1 MKNII
6 IISFFLLLFSCAEG
20 INKKQILAYKE
31 YKEKGLLVEE
41 NNPRHAFGFSFLPGG
56 GSFYNQDYDIAVF
69 NLFLWPI
76 SSVWELCN
84 SQDRAKLINLK
95 QTEEVV
101 LKNFKKDILTLEH
114 DFITNKISHPQYI
127 ENYNTIF
134 NKYNNSHS
142 LLLEN
147 YSLPSFKKP
156 VAQEQ
161 SQNTANFSD
170 LSIIEPKILNI
181 CKKELNIL
189 QKEIKTI
196 GEDNFL
202 HKCQVEKRQAF
213 IKLGL

>member
-20 INKKQILAYKE
+20 INRRQTLAYKE

-41 NNPRHAFGFSFLPGG
+41 NNPKYAFGFSFLPGG
-56 GSFYNQDYDIAVF
+56 GSFYNQDYDIGIF

-76 SSVWELCN
+76 SSFWELFN
-84 SQDRAKLINLK
+84 AQDRAKLINLK
-95 QTEEVV
+95 QTEELV

-114 DFITNKISHPQYI
+114 DFITNKISHPQYV
-127 ENYNTIF
+127 ENYKAIF

-156 VAQEQ
+156 PSQEQ
-161 SQNTANFSD
+161 KTADFSD
-170 LSIIEPKILNI
+170 LAIIEPKILNI
-181 CKKELNIL
+181 CRKELNIL